1 MLLHNIDKAKKWS
14 KIYKKLSTCTIQT
27 KFGVKQILYV
37 HVTKYLKDTNRHKI
51 SGCDTQCTLNLLMID
66 N

>member
-27 KFGVKQILYV
+27 KFGIKQILYV
-37 HVTKYLKDTNRHKI
+37 HVTKYLKDTDIKSVAAILSAHK
-51 SGCDTQCTLNLLMID
+51 DLLMID